1 MEYPRCD
8 LAAGFS
14 PCLVSEAE
22 VNTLVDSN
30 INHVLLG
37 VGKTFISARV
47 RGGQRVI
54 TRDCEGEFIGP
65 KKESH
70 RAIPVNSSVAPGASP
85 RLGKLAPA
93 DLRLPQVAGAIFF
106 PREPLAHPICSTGC
120 FSVSMRLLICRCCD
134 VLGNAR
140 TPSWTR
146 ARSGRGL
153 RRPRSG
159 SGCPDRSGRRQ
170 CRQPR
175 PITGYRCA
183 SSE

>member
-1 MEYPRCD
+1 MFLPLIAAEWPERIMEYPRCD

-70 RAIPVNSSVAPGASP
+70 SP
-85 RLGKLAPA
+85 RDARDDSVG
-93 DLRLPQVAGAIFF
+93 AG
-106 PREPLAHPICSTGC
+106 
-120 FSVSMRLLICRCCD
+120 
-134 VLGNAR
+134 
-140 TPSWTR
+140 
-146 ARSGRGL
+146 
-153 RRPRSG
+153 
-159 SGCPDRSGRRQ
+159 
-170 CRQPR
+170 
-175 PITGYRCA
+175 
-183 SSE
+183 